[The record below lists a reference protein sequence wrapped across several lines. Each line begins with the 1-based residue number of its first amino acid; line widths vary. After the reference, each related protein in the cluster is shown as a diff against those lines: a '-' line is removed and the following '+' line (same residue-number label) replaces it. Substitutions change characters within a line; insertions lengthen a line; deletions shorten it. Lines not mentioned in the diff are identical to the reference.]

1 MLLEVMMKIQIIN
14 KKNMESRKINYR
26 VNNEECLMIV
36 CVMNFNIINIYL
48 YILFEDIIM
57 IYKMSSTT

>member
-26 VNNEECLMIV
+26 VNNEKWLMIV
-36 CVMNFNIINIYL
+36 CFIYFNLNIIYL
-48 YILFEDIIM
+48 YILFENIIM
-57 IYKMSSTT
+57 IYKKSSST